1 MSTSSTSD
9 IACEEELQKEV
20 PEVTADDKVA
30 TSDNFK
36 KVRLLV
42 HAGAQFNDTEIS
54 EDVRLKRFG
63 ASAEEMKNWSALQRM
78 GLTQSEMELGNSI
91 RMANPSLEIDTAK
104 ASKVEKMTGASMAE
118 MKRAKAVL
126 TLGSSEQ
133 EIEESRAKRLG
144 QIGKNNTSHW

>member
-36 KVRLLV
+36 KVR
-42 HAGAQFNDTEIS
+42 AQFNDTEIS